1 MKLTSMV
8 LTLACALA
16 LTGCSSLLS
25 LNPFVTDDQAA
36 ADSALIGTW
45 TDSQDGSVYVIRQ
58 DGKAYA
64 ITYTDGSSPAAKF
77 EARLLKAG
85 DAELLDLVSA
95 NDDPFQIPA
104 HLIVRVWT
112 DGSTMRWAF
121 LDSDWFKQL
130 AAQQLA
136 VQASGDR
143 KLITAPGEAVRQ
155 FLLKWGADDRAY
167 DKPTALQKSVF

>member
-1 MKLTSMV
+1 MKLTSMLLTMAGA
-8 LTLACALA
+8 LTLS
-16 LTGCSSLLS
+16 GCSSLLS

-36 ADSALIGTW
+36 TDTTLIGTW

-64 ITYTDGSSPAAKF
+64 ITYTDGSSPASKF

-104 HLIVRVWT
+104 HLIVRVWS
-112 DGSTMRWAF
+112 DGLTMRWAF
-121 LDSDWFKQL
+121 LDSDWLKQL

-143 KLITAPGEAVRQ
+143 TLITAPGEAVRQ
-155 FLLKWGADDRAY
+155 FLLKWGPDDRAY
-167 DKPTALQKSVF
+167 DKSTVLRKSVL